1 MKSYLGKRFVGMVAV
16 MFMVAT
22 VTFVVIR
29 VIPGDPAALMLGPE
43 ATAVD
48 IEALRSRL
56 GLDLSLATQYLTF
69 LSDLLR
75 GDLGNSI
82 FLGGRP
88 VLRILADRAEPTV
101 CLTLIAIVVAMA
113 VGIPSGI
120 ISASRRGSLADQ
132 ATVSVAMGLASA
144 PSFWL
149 GLAFMQFF
157 SVRLG
162 WFPTSGYG
170 DPGAEF
176 LERMRHLA
184 LPGLVLG
191 LVNSALITR
200 FTRTTLLDILSDDY
214 IRTARAKGLGEWPV
228 IMRHAFRN
236 ALVPILTVVG
246 LTLALLLGGAVVTE
260 TVFNIPGV
268 GNLVVSS
275 VLRRDYPVIGGSLLV
290 IAGVYVLVNL
300 AVDLAYLLID
310 PRVKY

>member
-1 MKSYLGKRFVGMVAV
+1 MRTYLIKRLVGMAAV

-22 VTFVVIR
+22 ITFVVIR

-43 ATAVD
+43 ATASD
-48 IEALRSRL
+48 IEALRTRM
-56 GLDLSLATQYLTF
+56 GLDRSIAVQYWAFLA
-69 LSDLLR
+69 DLAR

-82 FLGGRP
+82 FLGGQP
-88 VLRILADRAEPTV
+88 VLGVLADRAEPTV
-101 CLTLIAIVVAMA
+101 CLTLIAIAVAVA
-113 VGIPSGI
+113 IGAPAGLV
-120 ISASRRGSLADQ
+120 SAYRRGRLSDQ
-132 ATVSVAMGLASA
+132 ATVSLAMALASA

-149 GLAFMQFF
+149 GLVFMQIF

-170 DPGAEF
+170 DPGAGF

-191 LVNSALITR
+191 LVNSSLITR
-200 FTRTTLLDILSDDY
+200 FTRTTMLDILEDDY
-214 IRTARAKGLGEWPV
+214 IRTARAKGLGEWAV
-228 IMRHAFRN
+228 VMRHALRN
-236 ALVPILTVVG
+236 ALIPILTVVG

-275 VLRRDYPVIGGSLLV
+275 VLRRDYPVIGGALLA

-300 AVDLAYLLID
+300 AVDLTYLLID
-310 PRVKY
+310 PRVRY